1 MTIKCASEKWKE
13 VFILNDLSFE
23 EITESCKS
31 KKDIP
36 IVVAKNVLK
45 YPEQVREFLEN
56 GYWWMNRCIDSNIR
70 PGKSFDFGFD
80 VKTYFNPLINQFTKF
95 YNADD
100 IEPIEFYGNCYN
112 GNADLYTT
120 MSYLPHVDTFPGA
133 DKDINPLNDYA
144 FNLN

>member
-23 EITESCKS
+23 KIPESCKS

-56 GYWWMNRCIDSNIR
+56 GYWWLNRCLDSNIR
-70 PGKSFDFGFD
+70 PGKSFI
-80 VKTYFNPLINQFTKF
+80 TQIILNQ
-95 YNADD
+95 
-100 IEPIEFYGNCYN
+100 
-112 GNADLYTT
+112 
-120 MSYLPHVDTFPGA
+120 
-133 DKDINPLNDYA
+133 
-144 FNLN
+144 

>member
-56 GYWWMNRCIDSNIR
+56 GYWWMNRCLNSNIR
-70 PGKSFDFGFD
+70 PGKSIDFGFD
-80 VKTYFNPLINQFTKF
+80 VKGYFNPLINQFAKF

-120 MSYLPHVDTFPGA
+120 MSYSHTSILFQALMRV
-133 DKDINPLNDYA
+133 
-144 FNLN
+144 